1 MLLKAWRIVV
11 SQAWQIELHQQ
22 IQDFYCPKV
31 HFGFRARLVKFVK
44 VSEKNTFKQKINL
57 QDS

>member
-44 VSEKNTFKQKINL
+44 VSEKKYF
-57 QDS
+57 